1 MRGIVLVLGAG
12 VCAAVLTVGIVLAQ
26 QAAAP
31 PARLTAD
38 DRAEIVELMY
48 RYGHAI
54 DTCANNGYDYA
65 DLYTADGVFVD
76 AFSDD
81 GFARGGVIRATGRE
95 QLARAAGGGELG
107 CRNVGWKDWLHVMV
121 NPVVT
126 PTADGAS
133 GRVYTIVLGAEGPEH
148 AQRFGG
154 YEDEY
159 VKTADGWRIKRRT
172 HVRNKAWSHPL
183 LQSEDLN

>member
-1 MRGIVLVLGAG
+1 MRVIGFLGAASA
-12 VCAAVLTVGIVLAQ
+12 CAAVLVVGMGWAQ
-26 QAAAP
+26 QAASP
-31 PARLTAD
+31 SARLTAD
-38 DRAEIVELMY
+38 DRAEIVELIY
-48 RYGHAI
+48 RYGHAL

-81 GFARGGVIRATGRE
+81 GFARGGVVRATGRE

-107 CRNVGWKDWLHVMV
+107 CRDVGWKDWLHVMV
-121 NPVVT
+121 NPVIT
-126 PTADGAS
+126 PTAEGAS
-133 GRVYTIVLGAEGPEH
+133 GRVYTIVLGAEGPD

-159 VKTADGWRIKRRT
+159 IKTADGWRIKRRT

-183 LQSEDLN
+183 LRSEDLN